1 MKKKKMV
8 PNKLP
13 PVVYQAL
20 ENIVGKEWIS
30 QDRAIVETYS
40 KFSLDADGFLKKH
53 EKDPS
58 NIPACVVLPGSTDEV
73 QSIVLVAYRYRIP
86 FVPFTNGQAWSGPTS
101 SVPTIC
107 VHMSRM
113 NKVLTIDDKNMT
125 ATLQAYAD
133 YGQLIADAVKVGL
146 WNGGTP
152 LATTLCK
159 LSSQSAFAGIWQ
171 TSIKYGLIGRNIV
184 SFTVVLPSGEI
195 LKTGSSAMA
204 GAETFWAD

>member
-1 MKKKKMV
+1 MEKKKMI
-8 PNKLP
+8 PNKLDP
-13 PVVYQAL
+13 EVYRAL

-30 QDRAIVETYS
+30 QDRALVETYS
-40 KFSLDADGFLKKH
+40 KFSLDAGGFLKKH
-53 EKDPS
+53 MKDPS

-73 QSIVLVAYRYRIP
+73 RSIVRIAGKYKVP
-86 FVPFTNGQAWSGPTS
+86 FVPFTNGQAWSGPTTDD
-101 SVPTIC
+101 PTIC
-107 VHMSRM
+107 VHLSRM
-113 NKVLTIDDKNMT
+113 NRVLRIDEKNMT
-125 ATLQAYAD
+125 ATLEAYAD
-133 YGQLIADAVKVGL
+133 YAQLIAEAVKVGL

-195 LKTGSSAMA
+195 LRTGSSAV
-204 GAETFWAD
+204 GQFNIP